1 MTHLA
6 IDDYPDGILIVDTS
20 TLQIRNANTRAAE
33 LFRIDKEKI
42 SNFSL
47 PELLP
52 GAVSALSAADGFSLT
67 YEIPDGTRA
76 IVLEIS
82 MPARKDSDNPHRPVF
97 LREMTSHYEIRRDLE
112 KKCERLRLLDKETHH
127 RVKNSLAIVSS
138 LIGLKSVDFEN
149 AKEFYH
155 LASQVEAVA
164 EIHNELA
171 RKPGTLRVNIS
182 SYLGKVVKSAL
193 QAYGFLQLSPE
204 INIED
209 REIPA
214 RAARSLG
221 IIVNEIIINSCK
233 YGFDPE
239 TRSGAMLWVELSSCP
254 RSEETELILRIG
266 NNGRFN
272 TGTSDPRHSSGIG
285 RTLIDALLRE
295 LDASIRVTK
304 EPHPIFEIRLTLGDE

>member
-6 IDDYPDGILIVDTS
+6 IEEYPDGILIIDTS
-20 TLQIRNANTRAAE
+20 TLQILNANTRATE
-33 LFRIDKEKI
+33 LFRIDKAKI
-42 SNFSL
+42 LNFRL

-52 GAVSALSAADGFSLT
+52 EAASLT
-67 YEIPDGTRA
+67 AAGAGVSLTHEIPDGTRA

-82 MPARKDSDNPHRPVF
+82 MPARKDSANPHRPVF

-112 KKCERLRLLDKETHH
+112 KKLERLHLLDKETHH

-164 EIHNELA
+164 EIHNGLA

-182 SYLGKVVKSAL
+182 SYLGKVAKSAL

-204 INIED
+204 INIEN

-239 TRSGAMLWVELSSCP
+239 TRSGAMLWLELSSCP
-254 RSEETELILRIG
+254 RSEGTELILRIG
-266 NNGRFN
+266 NNGRFR
-272 TGTSDPRHSSGIG
+272 TGASDSGNSSGTG
-285 RTLIDALLRE
+285 KTLIDALLRE
-295 LDASIRVTK
+295 LQGSIRVTK